1 MQDKQSLK
9 STTIKDMGEAKL
21 KIVAMP
27 SDTNPAGNIFG
38 GWIMS
43 QIDLA
48 GTVAAR
54 EVAPERV
61 VTISMDKVVFKQPVY
76 VGDIV
81 CCYAKILSVGTTS
94 VVVEVE
100 VIADRVTEEGVTV
113 CVPVTS
119 ALVTYVSVTRDGKK
133 KPIDPELKRIHGFS

>member
-1 MQDKQSLK
+1 MAQSEAIK
-9 STTIKDMGEAKL
+9 TTTMKDMGEARR

-54 EVAPERV
+54 EVAPERA
-61 VTISMDKVVFKQPVY
+61 VTVCMDKVIFKQPVY

-81 CCYAKILSVGTTS
+81 CCYAKILNVGTTS
-94 VVVEVE
+94 VVVQVE
-100 VIADRVTEEGVTV
+100 VIADRVTEEGFTV

-119 ALVTYVSVTRDGKK
+119 AVVTYVSVTRSGKK
-133 KPIDPELKRIHGFS
+133 KPIDKDLKRLHGF

>member
-1 MQDKQSLK
+1 MPNLDSIQK
-9 STTIKDMGEAKL
+9 TAIKDMGEAKL

-54 EVAPERV
+54 ELAPERT
-61 VTISMDKVVFKQPVY
+61 VTISMDRVVFKQPVY

-81 CCYAKILSVGTTS
+81 CCYAKVIKAGNTS
-94 VVVEVE
+94 ITVEVE
-100 VIADRVTEEGVTV
+100 VIADRVSEEGFTM

-119 ALVTYVSVTRDGKK
+119 AIVTYVSVTKDGKK
-133 KPIDPELKRIHGFS
+133 KPIEPELKRLHGFA